1 MIPQL
6 AATIGPRWSRF
17 PCYLQPKLN
26 GVRCLAQVQPNGVCV
41 FMSRDE
47 KLWARTKLAHLA
59 EQLES
64 IKDIV
69 ENRILDGELYVH
81 GWKLQR
87 INGAVSV
94 KSQTPREDTH
104 EVEYHVFDVVDPGKQ
119 FSVRWPE
126 FIDTIRGVDLPNI
139 KTVETTFINDRER
152 MEVEFKY
159 FTRLGYEGVMLR
171 PDGPYVFG
179 QTLLGTRK
187 NSEFLWKY
195 KAWEDGEFKC
205 IGVTQ
210 GEGKADIGIGAL
222 ICGCSTPITSGPISV
237 ACPTSFR
244 VGTGFDDNERRAFML
259 NPPIGKLVKVR
270 YLCLTDAGIPF
281 NPSFL
286 AVLD

>member
-1 MIPQL
+1 
-6 AATIGPRWSRF
+6 
-17 PCYLQPKLN
+17 
-26 GVRCLAQVQPNGVCV
+26 
-41 FMSRDE
+41 MSRDE

-59 EQLES
+59 DQLES
-64 IKDIV
+64 VKDIIG
-69 ENRILDGELYVH
+69 NRILDGELYVH

-94 KSQTPREDTH
+94 KSPTPREDTH
-104 EVEYHVFDVVDPGKQ
+104 EIEYHVFDVVHPIQ
-119 FSVRWPE
+119 PFSVRWPE
-126 FIDTIRGVDLPNI
+126 FIDTMREVDLPNI
-139 KTVETTFINDRER
+139 QTVETCIVNNRECL
-152 MEVEFKY
+152 ELEFKY
-159 FTRLGYEGVMLR
+159 WTRLGYEGVMLR

-179 QTLLGTRK
+179 QTLHGTRK

-195 KAWEDGEFKC
+195 KAWEDGEFEC
-205 IGVTQ
+205 VGVTH

-222 ICGCSTPITSGPISV
+222 ICGIKAYDSTNSDFVET
-237 ACPTSFR
+237 FR

-259 NPPIGKLVKVR
+259 NPPMGKLVKVR

>member
-6 AATIGPRWSRF
+6 AAAIGPRWSRF

-26 GVRCLAQVQPNGVCV
+26 GIRCLAQIQSNGVCV

-47 KLWARTKLAHLA
+47 KLWARTKLTHLA

-64 IKDIV
+64 VKDIV
-69 ENRILDGELYVH
+69 GNRILDGELYVH

-104 EVEYHVFDVVDPGKQ
+104 EVEYHVFDVVDPGKT
-119 FSVRWPE
+119 FSERWLD
-126 FIDTIRGVDLPNI
+126 FGANLKRANFPNI
-139 KTVETTFINDRER
+139 RSVDTSIAMNRDE
-152 MEVEFKY
+152 MELEFKY
-159 FTRLGYEGVMLR
+159 WTRLAYEGVMLR

-179 QTLLGTRK
+179 QTAHGTRK

-195 KAWEDGEFKC
+195 KAWEDGEFRC
-205 IGVTQ
+205 IGVTHGQ
-210 GEGKADIGIGAL
+210 GKADIGIGAL
-222 ICGCSTPITSGPISV
+222 TLKGRMTPDENGGWHP
-237 ACPTSFR
+237 FG
-244 VGTGFDDNERRAFML
+244 VGTGFDDNERREYML